1 MRSGLF
7 ILGILAVGLLAI
19 PAHATSAAKPKP
31 AWMEILPTKQ
41 TTDAQAAK
49 TAEILLMN
57 EIKQLIDPKSPFFLA
72 ARYFN
77 APGLPKNS
85 FIIAK
90 FEGAPYCGTMGCIT
104 YFLKKTDPQKNVWK
118 IAHTSNYNSILTSE
132 ALLARQPSFYT
143 KGTGQSPYSRYNAA
157 TEKYE
162 NRR

>member
-1 MRSGLF
+1 MRGGLF
-7 ILGILAVGLLAI
+7 ILGLLAVGLLTV
-19 PAHATSAAKPKP
+19 PAYATSAAKPKP

-41 TTDAQAAK
+41 TTDPQAAK

-90 FEGAPYCGTMGCIT
+90 FEGTPYCGLMGCMT
-104 YFLKKTDPQKNVWK
+104 YFLKKTDP
-118 IAHTSNYNSILTSE
+118 
-132 ALLARQPSFYT
+132 
-143 KGTGQSPYSRYNAA
+143 
-157 TEKYE
+157 
-162 NRR
+162 